1 VAFGV
6 TVLGAL
12 GRFHGLPE
20 DVRFVGRCPD
30 AKMYGVAERF
40 VIPDDLAAAAAKE
53 RRGDWLAK
61 LPVLVA
67 QISAEWQIEVYDS
80 FLPGGATAW
89 VAPARDY
96 AGNDFVLKV
105 CWRHPEAVHEADGLQ
120 AWDGAGAIRLYRAIE
135 LVHATVLLLER
146 CRPGTQLRASPPE
159 EHDIV
164 IAGLL
169 RRLWTDPAPG
179 HCFRPLS
186 DMCEYWASRYEER
199 SPAER
204 SCLEAPLA
212 KEGIRLLR
220 ELPRSGGGALL
231 LHTDLHAGNVLAAER
246 EPWLAIDPKPYV
258 GDPAY
263 DVTQHI
269 FNGVFVE
276 GADAGAL
283 ASRMARLLDLDL
295 DLILLWLF
303 ARSVEASPYW
313 TGMADLA
320 RTLYSS
326 LT

>member
-1 VAFGV
+1 MARF
-6 TVLGAL
+6 LGA
-12 GRFHGLPE
+12 RM
-20 DVRFVGRCPD
+20 V
-30 AKMYGVAERF
+30 GVAERF
-40 VIPDDLAAAAAKE
+40 VIPDDLARAAAKE
-53 RRGDWLAK
+53 GRDDWLPE

-67 QISAEWQIEVYDS
+67 RIAAGWQIEVDDL
-80 FLPGGATAW
+80 FLPGGATGW
-89 VAPARDY
+89 VAPARDD
-96 AGNDFVLKV
+96 AGKDCVLKV
-105 CWRHPEAVHEADGLQ
+105 CWPHPEAVHEADGLR
-120 AWDGAGAIRLYRAIE
+120 AWGGAGAIRLYQAEE
-135 LVHATVLLLER
+135 LAEATVLLLER

-159 EHDIV
+159 EHDLV

-169 RRLWTDPAPG
+169 RRLWIEPPPG

-186 DMCEYWASRYEER
+186 DMCDYWANRYEER
-199 SPAER
+199 SPSER
-204 SCLEAPLA
+204 SCLQVPLE

-220 ELPRSGGGALL
+220 ELPRNGGDAVL

-276 GADAGAL
+276 DADAGAL

-295 DLILLWLF
+295 DRILLWLF
-303 ARSVEASPYW
+303 ARAVEASPYW
-313 TGMADLA
+313 PGMADLA
-320 RTLYSS
+320 QTLYSF

>member
-1 VAFGV
+1 
-6 TVLGAL
+6 
-12 GRFHGLPE
+12 
-20 DVRFVGRCPD
+20 
-30 AKMYGVAERF
+30 MAERF
-40 VIPDDLAAAAAKE
+40 VIPDDLARAAAE
-53 RRGDWLAK
+53 EGRGDWLAR

-67 QISAEWQIEVYDS
+67 RIAADWQVEVGDP

-89 VAPARDY
+89 VAPARDD
-96 AGNDFVLKV
+96 AGNDLVLKV
-105 CWRHPEAVHEADGLQ
+105 CWSHPEAAHEADGLRV
-120 AWDGAGAIRLYRAIE
+120 WGEAGAVRLYQADE
-135 LVHATVLLLER
+135 LADATVLLLEH

-159 EHDIV
+159 EHDLV

-169 RRLWTDPAPG
+169 RRLWMKPPPG
-179 HCFRPLS
+179 HRFRPLS
-186 DMCEYWASRYEER
+186 DMCDYWANRYEER

-204 SCLEAPLA
+204 SCLKAPLA
-212 KEGIRLLR
+212 KEGIRLLC
-220 ELPRSGGGALL
+220 ELPRSSGDALL

-276 GADAGAL
+276 GGDAGAL

-295 DLILLWLF
+295 NRILLWLF
-303 ARSVEASPYW
+303 ARAVEASPYW
-313 TGMADLA
+313 AGMADLA
-320 RTLYSS
+320 RTLYSL